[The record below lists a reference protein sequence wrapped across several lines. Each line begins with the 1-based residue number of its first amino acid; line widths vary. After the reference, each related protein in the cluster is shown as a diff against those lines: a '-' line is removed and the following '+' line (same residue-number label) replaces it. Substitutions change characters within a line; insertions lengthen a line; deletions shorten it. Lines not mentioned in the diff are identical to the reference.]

1 MDPETLVVGLV
12 ALNGGQLVSK
22 IRLQKTIYLLDA
34 CGLGSGLEFEYAK
47 FGPYSMDL
55 ARAADDAVDS
65 QVLGETTRQGYHA
78 VPYSVFSTD
87 GPVPEALGDLSAE
100 VVQGK
105 LELLERYSSLELE
118 IAATVVFLRENG
130 FDEDAIEMA
139 KQLKPLKA
147 TDARLERA
155 QELIGNLGL

>member
-1 MDPETLVVGLV
+1 
-12 ALNGGQLVSK
+12 
-22 IRLQKTIYLLDA
+22 
-34 CGLGSGLEFEYAK
+34 
-47 FGPYSMDL
+47 
-55 ARAADDAVDS
+55 
-65 QVLGETTRQGYHA
+65 
-78 VPYSVFSTD
+78 
-87 GPVPEALGDLSAE
+87 VPEALGDLSAE